1 MVGQTQNVTDDIAV
15 VDSPGQNIGS
25 FLLNQSKN
33 IKPHGST
40 QVILAEGALRN
51 VNV

>member
-1 MVGQTQNVTDDIAV
+1 MVDQNQAVSDSVAVTDY
-15 VDSPGQNIGS
+15 PGENIGS

-33 IKPHGST
+33 INPHGST
-40 QVILAEGALRN
+40 QIIMAEGALRN